1 MSPLGTIRTTAAQ
14 EFLNAVKRRRPDSLE
29 FAARAGLSRDFLRSP
44 TGMMPLVTFAS
55 MLEAAALETGNSTL
69 GLDLGKEFQLSALG
83 PVARLVAT
91 APTLG
96 AGLEM
101 FTRHFGSIQT
111 NTVCAL
117 EVGDGTARLTYS
129 IVDPAVRF
137 RAQDAAF
144 TLAVQYSMMSSL
156 LGTAWRAVGVDFEHR
171 PGADL
176 PLYQRHFSCPLSFG
190 RSENALLF
198 PATLL
203 DAPMRDMDENLHRRL
218 EADLADAARRGSGR
232 LDLIESVEAWITASL
247 SRTAP
252 TDIEIAAA
260 DFGMTARTFQRAL
273 AHHQV
278 NYLEIRNTVRSH
290 IAKCLLSETTL
301 PVTTIALQLG
311 YSETSAFSRGF
322 KLQVGETPIDFR
334 RRAVGI
340 VNLKEDRAEEGLL
353 FER

>member
-1 MSPLGTIRTTAAQ
+1 
-14 EFLNAVKRRRPDSLE
+14 
-29 FAARAGLSRDFLRSP
+29 
-44 TGMMPLVTFAS
+44 
-55 MLEAAALETGNSTL
+55 
-69 GLDLGKEFQLSALG
+69 
-83 PVARLVAT
+83 VAT

-117 EVGDGTARLTYS
+117 YVGNGTARLAYS
-129 IVDPAVRF
+129 IMDPAVRF

-144 TLAVQYSMMSSL
+144 TLAVQYSLLSSL
-156 LGTAWRAVGVDFEHR
+156 LGTAWRAVGVDFEHL
-171 PGADL
+171 PGSDL
-176 PLYQRHFSCPLSFG
+176 PLYQRHFSCPLRFG

-203 DAPMRDMDENLHRRL
+203 DAPMRDVDENLHRRL
-218 EADLADAARRGSGR
+218 AADLADAARRGSGR
-232 LDLIESVEAWITASL
+232 LGLIESVEAWITASL

-260 DFGMTARTFQRAL
+260 DFGMSARTFQRAL

-290 IAKCLLSETTL
+290 IAKCLLSETAL

-334 RRAVGI
+334 RRAGGI
-340 VNLKEDRAEEGLL
+340 VSLKEDRAEKGRL

>member
-1 MSPLGTIRTTAAQ
+1 
-14 EFLNAVKRRRPDSLE
+14 
-29 FAARAGLSRDFLRSP
+29 
-44 TGMMPLVTFAS
+44 
-55 MLEAAALETGNSTL
+55 
-69 GLDLGKEFQLSALG
+69 
-83 PVARLVAT
+83 
-91 APTLG
+91 
-96 AGLEM
+96 M

-117 EVGDGTARLTYS
+117 YVDNGTARLAYS
-129 IVDPAVRF
+129 IMDPAVRF

-144 TLAVQYSMMSSL
+144 TLAVQYSMLSSL
-156 LGTAWRAVGVDFEHR
+156 LGTAWRAVGVDFEHLR
-171 PGADL
+171 GSNL
-176 PLYQRHFSCPLSFG
+176 PLYQRHFSCPLRFG

-198 PATLL
+198 PAPLL
-203 DAPMRDMDENLHRRL
+203 DAPMRDKDENLHRSL
-218 EADLADAARRGSGR
+218 EADLANAARRATGR
-232 LDLIESVEAWITASL
+232 LDLIESVETWITASL

-290 IAKCLLSETTL
+290 IAKCLLSETAL

-311 YSETSAFSRGF
+311 CSETSAFSRGF

-334 RRAVGI
+334 RRAAGI
-340 VNLKEDRAEEGLL
+340 VNLKEDLGEEGRF